1 MILNQKIER
10 YIDSNYTCK
19 MSNTMMPDVLPAM
32 TLVMKMNLHEIAAKL
47 AHIEHNNNQGV
58 FHCFMEHV
66 FNNMSCILCKH
77 EATLRGICISYTSIV
92 YSVCKPCASKTA
104 DIERCILPP
113 KIKTHGKTVEYC
125 RVS

>member
-1 MILNQKIER
+1 
-10 YIDSNYTCK
+10 
-19 MSNTMMPDVLPAM
+19 MSHTMMPDMLPVM
-32 TLVMKMNLHEIAAKL
+32 TLTMKMNLHEAAAKL
-47 AHIEHNNNQGV
+47 AHTEHNNQGV

-77 EATLRGICISYTSIV
+77 KATLRGICISYISIV
-92 YSVCKPCASKTA
+92 YSVCKTCASKTA

-113 KIKTHGKTVEYC
+113 KTTTYGKTLEYC